1 MTSVQTGAAQD
12 ASVWEKLKQEIKAA
26 GPGLGIDD
34 IGFASADPF
43 VSLKSLLEQSRDK
56 GYASGFEEPDIEKRV
71 HPALKDG
78 EPASLIAI
86 AVAYPSK
93 MVNPPK
99 SEPGA
104 YRGIFARS
112 AWGQDYHQVLRAA
125 MDKLVNFIRE
135 RVPEAM
141 IESMVDTGAL
151 VDRAVSQRA
160 GIGFSAKN
168 CAIISPKFGSW
179 IFLGELVTN
188 IPFQPDTPVT
198 EDCGECTKCIDA
210 CPTGALVGPGQ
221 LNAQRCISFVT
232 QTKGFV
238 DEEFMLKIGNRLYGC
253 DTCQIV
259 CPKNRGKNWDH
270 HPEFHPDPEIVKP
283 LLLPLLDIGNR
294 EFKERFGQ
302 SSAAWRGKK
311 PIQRN
316 AVIALGNFKDKSAVP
331 KLTEV
336 LKRDPRP
343 ELRGTAA
350 WALSRIGGE
359 DAMRAIGEAAANEQD
374 GNVLSMLQ
382 KAEERL
388 SSSETLPKQP
398 QAGQVSEKQPE
409 EQNNENNALRALQQ
423 DLKMEAGIE
432 PGSEQSAQPDK
443 PEAAAWKPSAVTG
456 LHGKPVYYDEVLT
469 PIGTLTLCATDEG
482 LCHIDFG
489 AFHVREAHLQQWA
502 RIWIGEYRYEKNE
515 EKLSEAA
522 KQLKEYFAGE
532 RKTFDLQLDRLGT
545 PFQLQVWQVLSDI
558 SYGEASSHQ
567 QVAEIIGRPK
577 AVRAVLDAISKNPI
591 PIIIPCHRISGK
603 DGTLVGYVGGLQ
615 TKEQLLALE
624 QLS

>member
-1 MTSVQTGAAQD
+1 MTSVQTGAAQ
-12 ASVWEKLKQEIKAA
+12 AGSVWEQLKQEIKAA
-26 GPGLGIDD
+26 APGLGIDD
-34 IGFASADPF
+34 VGFASAEPF
-43 VSLKSLLEQSRDK
+43 VSLKSLLEQHRDN

-71 HPALKDG
+71 RPALKEG

-104 YRGIFARS
+104 YRGILARS
-112 AWGQDYHQVLRAA
+112 AWGRDYHHVLREA
-125 MDKLVNFIRE
+125 MDKLVQFIRE

-168 CAIISPKFGSW
+168 CSIISPKFGSW
-179 IFLGELVTN
+179 IYLGELVTN

-270 HPEFHPDPEIVKP
+270 HPDLQPDPEIVKP

-336 LKRDPRP
+336 LKCDPRP

-382 KAEERL
+382 KAKERL
-388 SSSETLPKQP
+388 SSSGSLPEKP
-398 QAGQVSEKQPE
+398 QVGLMSEKQQE
-409 EQNNENNALRALQQ
+409 EQKKESTDTNSNTS
-423 DLKMEAGIE
+423 G
-432 PGSEQSAQPDK
+432 QPVK
-443 PEAAAWKPSAVTG
+443 QEAAAWKPSAVTG
-456 LHGKPVYYDEVLT
+456 LHGTPVFYDEVLT
-469 PIGTLTLCATDEG
+469 PIGTLTLCATEKG

-502 RIWIGEYRYEKNE
+502 RTWIGEYRYEKNE

-522 KQLKEYFAGE
+522 KQLQEYFAGE
-532 RKTFDLQLDRLGT
+532 RKSFELEMDLLGT

-558 SYGEASSHQ
+558 SYGEASTHQ
-567 QVAEIIGRPK
+567 QVAETIGRPK

-615 TKEQLLALE
+615 TKEQLLTLE
-624 QLS
+624 QQS